1 MTGRPTAEPRRILL
15 KLSGQA
21 LKGEDSAGISPA
33 AVERMARAIAAVR
46 EDGIEAACVIGGGNI
61 FRGLGAETRGMDR
74 VTADSMGMLA
84 TLINALAVQE
94 ALEKLGCHTRLMSAI
109 TVRQVAEPFIRRRA
123 LRHLEKGR
131 IVLFAAGTG
140 NPYFSTDTAAA
151 LRANEIRADV
161 LIKATR
167 VDGVFTG
174 DPERD
179 PEATP
184 IRQLT
189 YLEAIRQELRFMDT
203 TAISLC
209 MENDLPIVVC
219 HQDDIL
225 EAARGADAGTRVEK
239 GTD

>member
-1 MTGRPTAEPRRILL
+1 MTGPRRALL

-21 LKGEDSAGISPA
+21 LQGSESSGISTQA
-33 AVERMARAIAAVR
+33 IERMAGAIAEIHR
-46 EDGIEAACVIGGGNI
+46 DGIEIACVIGGGNI
-61 FRGLGAETRGMDR
+61 FRGFAAEARGMDR

-84 TLINALAVQE
+84 TLINALAMQE
-94 ALEKLGCHTRLMSAI
+94 ALERLDCETRVMSAI

-131 IVLFAAGTG
+131 IVVFAAGTG

-151 LRANEIRADV
+151 LRAAEIRAEV

-167 VDGVFTG
+167 VPGVFTG
-174 DPERD
+174 DPEQD
-179 PEATP
+179 PEARP
-184 IRQLT
+184 IRRLS

-209 MENDLPIVVC
+209 MENDLPIIVC
-219 HQDDIL
+219 HLDDL
-225 EAARGADAGTRVEK
+225 RRAAHGDGVGTRVA
-239 GTD
+239 GRDRG